1 MIKKQLQKTVRKLV
15 DLSFKEGRMS
25 EIQVT
30 RSVKLLKALPKSE
43 AVQAL
48 VEYLKNLKR
57 KEREHTM
64 YIETIVP
71 LSPTQIKRM
80 KKIVEKKAMPTGPPA
95 GRTDRQVKITRVLIK
110 INPEILGGIKLR
122 VGDEILDESI
132 LGKINQV
139 KEAIAYGRS
148 GQSN

>member
-80 KKIVEKKAMPTGPPA
+80 KKIVE
-95 GRTDRQVKITRVLIK
+95 RTDRQVKITRVLVK

-122 VGDEILDESI
+122 VGDEILDESV

>member
-80 KKIVEKKAMPTGPPA
+80 KKIVE
-95 GRTDRQVKITRVLIK
+95 RTDRQIKITRVLIK

-122 VGDEILDESI
+122 VGDEILDESV

>member
-80 KKIVEKKAMPTGPPA
+80 KKIVEKKTMPA